1 MYKIK
6 RQSDFRGVLRIEDG
20 KNYKDLEIVLH
31 ITPDML
37 DKARKLELTLI
48 ELQKKHEKKEV
59 TKDDLVKLGELVI
72 GTFRLLLGDAN
83 TQELIGIYN
92 EDYFGMFRDV
102 YPYIRDVIQPKLT
115 QFCKNRARDVKRKV
129 W

>member
-48 ELQKKHEKKEV
+48 GLQKKHSQKEV
-59 TKDDLVKLGELVI
+59 TKDDLTKLGELVI